1 MPPFPGCSHGL
12 RLGSVPWL
20 QWIYC
25 TVWWRQQKDFAFPLG
40 WRLEIYNP
48 QHPKSRSEVPHLQH
62 IHSNGPSHPLTKS
75 CSLCHYQTA
84 PRPEFL
90 PHTQP
95 NPHSKWKK
103 KKRLFRLLFHQRVWE
118 TLSDRII
125 ISNTW
130 QVVTEKSI
138 SKMNER
144 RVRISNIWQDNEF
157 HQMTRHRKH
166 YLSKW
171 DSVFYNFE
179 YWLASVNFSLNINTR
194 ENNHLRDSMRW
205 LLKTPTVFYVF
216 FLNSQSHCA
225 VVEKSY
231 M

>member
-1 MPPFPGCSHGL
+1 MVHHIRWLKVALCAITKLLPGLNFCLTHN
-12 RLGSVPWL
+12 
-20 QWIYC
+20 QI
-25 TVWWRQQKDFAFPLG
+25 
-40 WRLEIYNP
+40 
-48 QHPKSRSEVPHLQH
+48 H
-62 IHSNGPSHPLTKS
+62 I
-75 CSLCHYQTA
+75 
-84 PRPEFL
+84 
-90 PHTQP
+90 P
-95 NPHSKWKK
+95 NEKK

-216 FLNSQSHCA
+216 FFNSQSHCA